1 MEQTEFF
8 NVAEVQLSYKPHFKA
23 QERPQISTSQQAYK
37 VLLNS
42 WDISLINYLEQAKMI
57 LLNRNNR
64 VLGIVNLSNGGSAST
79 VMDTRVVFAI
89 ALKSTATSII
99 LAHNHPSG
107 NLKPSSDDIR
117 ITEKL
122 KQAAKLLDI
131 ELHDHLIISD
141 NGYLSM
147 AEENY
152 I

>member
-23 QERPQISTSQQAYK
+23 QERPQINSARQAYQI
-37 VLLNS
+37 LLDS
-42 WDISLINYLEQAKMI
+42 WDKSLVNYLEQAKMI

-64 VLGIVNLSNGGSAST
+64 VLGLVDLSTGGGAST

-89 ALKSTATSII
+89 ALKATASSII

-107 NLKPSSDDIR
+107 NLRPSSQDI
-117 ITEKL
+117 TVSEKL
-122 KQAAKLLDI
+122 VKAAKILEIDI
-131 ELHDHLIISD
+131 HDHLIISE
-141 NGYLSM
+141 NEYFSM
-147 AEENY
+147 AEEGY

>member
-23 QERPQISTSQQAYK
+23 QERPQISTSQQAYQ
-37 VLLNS
+37 VLLSN
-42 WDISLINYLEQAKMI
+42 WDMNLINFLEQAKMI

-64 VLGIVNLSNGGSAST
+64 VLGIVDLSKGGGSST
-79 VMDTRVVFAI
+79 VIDTRVVFAI

-107 NLKPSSDDIR
+107 NLRPSSEDIR
-117 ITEKL
+117 ITKKL
-122 KQAAKLLDI
+122 KEAAKLLDI
-131 ELHDHLIISD
+131 ELHDHLIIAE
-141 NGYLSM
+141 NNYLSM
-147 AEENY
+147 AEEAY

>member
-42 WDISLINYLEQAKMI
+42 WDMSLINYLEQAKVI

-107 NLKPSSDDIR
+107 NLRPSGEDIR

-131 ELHDHLIISD
+131 ELHDHLIISE
-141 NGYLSM
+141 NNYLSM
-147 AEENY
+147 AEEAY

>member
-23 QERPQISTSQQAYK
+23 QERPQINSAKQAYQ
-37 VLLNS
+37 LLLDN
-42 WDISLINYLEQAKMI
+42 WDRSLINYLEQAKMI

-107 NLKPSSDDIR
+107 NLRPSGDDIR
-117 ITEKL
+117 ITKKL
-122 KQAAKLLDI
+122 KEAARLLDI
-131 ELHDHLIISD
+131 ELHDHLIVSE
-141 NGYLSM
+141 NNYLSM
-147 AEENY
+147 AEEAY

>member
-23 QERPQISTSQQAYK
+23 QDRPQISTSEQAYK
-37 VLLNS
+37 VLLSN
-42 WDISLINYLEQAKMI
+42 WDMSLINFLEQAKMI

-64 VLGIVNLSNGGSAST
+64 VLGIVDLSKGGGSST

-107 NLKPSSDDIR
+107 NLRPSSDDIR
-117 ITEKL
+117 ITKKL
-122 KQAAKLLDI
+122 KEAAQLLDI
-131 ELHDHLIISD
+131 ELHDHLIITE
-141 NGYLSM
+141 NGYFSM
-147 AEENY
+147 AEECMM
-152 I
+152 

>member
-23 QERPQISTSQQAYK
+23 QDRPQINSAKQAYEA
-37 VLLNS
+37 LMSN
-42 WDISLINYLEQAKMI
+42 WDKSLINFLEQAKMI

-64 VLGIVNLSNGGSAST
+64 VLGMVDLSKGGGNST

-107 NLKPSSDDIR
+107 NLKPSSEDIR
-117 ITEKL
+117 ITKKL
-122 KQAAKLLDI
+122 KEAANLLDI
-131 ELHDHLIISD
+131 ELHDHLIITES
-141 NGYLSM
+141 GYLSM
-147 AEENY
+147 AEEN
-152 I
+152 II

>member
-23 QERPQISTSQQAYK
+23 QERPQISSSKQAYE
-37 VLLNS
+37 VLMNN
-42 WDISLINYLEQAKMI
+42 WDKNLINFLEQAKMI

-64 VLGIVNLSNGGSAST
+64 VLGIVDLSKGGGSST

-107 NLKPSSDDIR
+107 NLRPSSEDIR
-117 ITEKL
+117 VTKKL
-122 KQAAKLLDI
+122 KEAAKLLDI
-131 ELHDHLIISD
+131 ELHDHLIVAE
-141 NGYLSM
+141 NGYFSM